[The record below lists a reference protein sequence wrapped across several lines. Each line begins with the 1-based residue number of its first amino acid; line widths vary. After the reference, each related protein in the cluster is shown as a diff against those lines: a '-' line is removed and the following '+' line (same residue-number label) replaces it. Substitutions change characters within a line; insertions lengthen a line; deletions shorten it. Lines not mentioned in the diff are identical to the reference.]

1 MNAELEDQ
9 ARDCDSNR
17 VLSRSTRGS
26 NRHTQGGSLQDLVE
40 TVHQE
45 HLLETDFIGQSRGR
59 HHHNSRQKKYSSVS
73 SRQREGGSL
82 PSNVNVSFYNLCPY
96 EDQFL
101 KEFKP
106 HKIKSDKLLLA
117 GAAAAGSVS
126 GVVGCINSGVGA
138 LRASESAAA
147 AIRESDDTIRSCVG
161 GGDGK
166 ISHTVIEIS
175 DHDEADETRHLLAH
189 DSLAQVNSGPF
200 VVCFVNCQEFLKFTL
215 L

>member
-1 MNAELEDQ
+1 MLNAELEDQ

-45 HLLETDFIGQSRGR
+45 HLLESDFVGQTRGR

-82 PSNVNVSFYNLCPY
+82 PSNVNVSFNNLCPY
-96 EDQFL
+96 EETFFNEYNRR
-101 KEFKP
+101 KVKT
-106 HKIKSDKLLLA
+106 DKQLVLT
-117 GAAAAGSVS
+117 GGGTGGGVGGIGVS
-126 GVVGCINSGVGA
+126 GIGCISNDIGTVNN
-138 LRASESAAA
+138 L
-147 AIRESDDTIRSCVG
+147 IRENDDTVTRTIGS
-161 GGDGK
+161 DGK

-175 DHDEADETRHLLAH
+175 DHEADETRHLLAH
-189 DSLAQVNSGPF
+189 DSLAQVT
-200 VVCFVNCQEFLKFTL
+200 QTL
-215 L
+215 FSSFFF

>member
-1 MNAELEDQ
+1 M
-9 ARDCDSNR
+9 
-17 VLSRSTRGS
+17 
-26 NRHTQGGSLQDLVE
+26 
-40 TVHQE
+40 HQE
-45 HLLETDFIGQSRGR
+45 HLLESDFVGHNRGR

-96 EDQFL
+96 EETFL

-106 HKIKSDKLLLA
+106 HKNKSDKQLLLA
-117 GAAAAGSVS
+117 GATATGGIGNVVS
-126 GVVGCINSGVGA
+126 CINSGVGNS
-138 LRASESAAA
+138 LRSSDTSGTNA
-147 AIRESDDTIRSCVG
+147 DDTIRSCGGV

-189 DSLAQVNSGPF
+189 EVLTQVIYN
-200 VVCFVNCQEFLKFTL
+200 L
-215 L
+215 